1 MKRKGGRVLKV
12 ALLAVDAGA
21 VESDGGKAKR
31 PGLFM
36 GVLRGGQMFIGGR
49 VLKVAILAVDAGAVE
64 SDGGKA
70 KRPGVFMGVLRGG
83 QMFMEVDQS
92 SVDKL

>member
-1 MKRKGGRVLKV
+1 MKSKGGRVLKV

-21 VESDGGKAKR
+21 
-31 PGLFM
+31 M
-36 GVLRGGQMFIGGR
+36 
-49 VLKVAILAVDAGAVE
+49 E

-70 KRPGVFMGVLRGG
+70 KRPGVFMGVLSGG

>member
-12 ALLAVDAGA
+12 AL
-21 VESDGGKAKR
+21 
-31 PGLFM
+31 
-36 GVLRGGQMFIGGR
+36 
-49 VLKVAILAVDAGAVE
+49 LAVDAGAVE